1 MIQRVIN
8 TLAIS
13 ILSNGFG
20 WPRDV
25 ITGFGVIRRSGG
37 GGRVCGN
44 CVGETDEWRT
54 GCDSWNRSDC
64 GVDDTDENRNLLG
77 TAVRNTQIKIKFI

>member
-1 MIQRVIN
+1 MKML

-25 ITGFGVIRRSGG
+25 ITGFGCTNGG
-37 GGRVCGN
+37 GGNVFVSAARVCWVTGD
-44 CVGETDEWRT
+44 TDEWRT
-54 GCDSWNRSDC
+54 GNESGNRSVC
-64 GVDDTDENRNLLG
+64 GVDDTDENRNLFG
-77 TAVRNTQIKIKFI
+77 TT